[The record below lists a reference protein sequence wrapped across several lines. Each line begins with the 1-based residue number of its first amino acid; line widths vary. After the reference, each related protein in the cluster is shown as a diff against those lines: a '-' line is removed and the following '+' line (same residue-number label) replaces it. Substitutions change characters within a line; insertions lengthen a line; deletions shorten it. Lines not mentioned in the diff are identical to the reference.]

1 MSLLQMS
8 FQGGALI
15 LAAALLRAL
24 TLHRLPKGTFLA
36 LWAVAAARLLVPFS
50 IPSPWSVYALAPA
63 AGESPAGRLPAASV
77 LPGAAPA
84 PPAETGGGVPVWTLV
99 WLAGVLAWGGFFLV
113 SYLRCCREF
122 RTALPA
128 DEAPL
133 RERLA
138 AGGLRRPV
146 ALRRSDRIAAPL
158 TYGILRPVI
167 LLPKTLD
174 GAGGARMTWIL
185 EHELTHIRH
194 FDALFKLVLTAA
206 ACVHW
211 FNPLVWG
218 MYLLANRDMELRCDE
233 AVVRRLGVDRRGDY
247 ARTLISMEAC
257 KSGLGPLTSAFS
269 RNAAEERIVAI
280 MRLKKRSLAALLAAA
295 ALICGMSAAFATS
308 TAEKDEEDLRDY
320 LTMIPGNDFSEEESQ
335 RLFALWIDDYEDM
348 TVATFR
354 EKMRSARTDGDMELI
369 ERFSQSGAVYQL
381 PAGKNADAL
390 AAFNDYFFN
399 VYEPLTADRWQTREF
414 DGFGSGGVEYM
425 YNLTILNADA
435 LKVGGYEQVRRDA
448 ETILRQPVETMA
460 DVLEIEKLSTAALQ
474 VELGYYVTSFGPKND
489 PDALLHAQ
497 FSSEA
502 AAEWDRLLSPYVPL
516 GLTYRFEDPDLD
528 GNGLTMWFEGREVR
542 GIWDERENIWLTEHS
557 GTGFSEGAVELY
569 AVYTD
574 GVLTGLRPATAEEQA
589 QWNGMRESAL
599 NAAIHLG
606 TASLS
611 AESETREFPRATRAD
626 YDALLSLKTADY
638 REETLEAFNQ
648 RLLDW
653 ANANEDA
660 YNRINCDVI
669 WNDCAVELTE
679 EERAFAALTC
689 RHSGTENGM
698 MIRALHTGRAEQDP
712 GFAASLPERTVTRD
726 GSVMAWCDL
735 YYDVSYHVS
744 DKSAVTVGER
754 DACVGG
760 MLSAISAFWQET
772 DMEAL
777 LAMTEED
784 VAARFSAWAAAYS
797 TAGVTFAPVTAD
809 SIHFEHMDE
818 RGIYGEDRGGET

>member
-24 TLHRLPKGTFLA
+24 ALHRLPKGTFLA

-77 LPGAAPA
+77 LPGAAPVPPAPAA
-84 PPAETGGGVPVWTLV
+84 PP
-99 WLAGVLAWGGFFLV
+99 
-113 SYLRCCREF
+113 
-122 RTALPA
+122 
-128 DEAPL
+128 
-133 RERLA
+133 
-138 AGGLRRPV
+138 GGLRRPV

-295 ALICGMSAAFATS
+295 ALICGVSAAFATS
-308 TAEKDEEDLRDY
+308 AAPAEEDLREY
-320 LTMIPGNDFSEEESQ
+320 LTAIPGGEFSQEESR
-335 RLFALWIDDYEDM
+335 RLFGLWIDGYEEM
-348 TVATFR
+348 SVGAFR
-354 EKMRSARTDGDMELI
+354 ERMRGGRTDGDMELI
-369 ERFSQSGAVYQL
+369 ERFSLSQAAYSL
-381 PAGKNADAL
+381 PAGREAEAL
-390 AAFNDYFFN
+390 AAFSGYFFN
-399 VYEPLTADRWQTREF
+399 VYEPLTADRWRTRSF
-414 DGFGSGGVEYM
+414 DGIGSGGAEFM
-425 YNLTILNADA
+425 YTLTILDENA
-435 LKVGGYEQVRRDA
+435 LKVGEYEALSREAKELLRRPLAD
-448 ETILRQPVETMA
+448 MA
-460 DVLEIEKLSTAALQ
+460 DAAEVERLSTAALR
-474 VELGYYVTSFGPKND
+474 VELGYYIMSFGPKGD
-489 PDALLHAQ
+489 PDDAALY
-497 FSSEA
+497 
-502 AAEWDRLLSPYVPL
+502 AETSRQVASTWDEVLSPYVPF
-516 GLTYRFEDPDLD
+516 GLTYRFDDPDGD
-528 GNGLTMWFEGREVR
+528 GNGLTMWFQGQEVR
-542 GIWDERENIWLTEHS
+542 GIWDEQEVLWISEH
-557 GTGFSEGAVELY
+557 TGNGSYSDSAVELY
-569 AVYTD
+569 AVYTG
-574 GVLTGLRPATAEEQA
+574 GVLTGLRPATPEEQA
-589 QWNGMRESAL
+589 QWDEMRESAL

-638 REETLEAFNQ
+638 AEETLEAFNQ

-679 EERAFAALTC
+679 EERAFVDLTC

-726 GSVMAWCDL
+726 GSVMAWCAL